1 MIHRRRTHPMA
12 PGRQADAVAFAK
24 KLADLRKQVT
34 GIEMRVTVV
43 TTGTLGRLCLSSDF
57 ETMGAMEA
65 TNAKFWETPGFKG
78 MAKQYGQELRD
89 GNSPWVPGAEYEE
102 IWRDA

>member
-1 MIHRRRTHPMA
+1 MA

-43 TTGTLGRLCLSSDF
+43 TTGTLGRLCFSADF
-57 ETMGAMEA
+57 ESMGAREA
-65 TNAKFWETPGFKG
+65 IDAKGFGSAKG
-78 MAKQYGQELRD
+78 TALGAKQNQEFRD
-89 GNSPWVPGAEYEE
+89 GTSPIVPNTYHDEF
-102 IWRDA
+102 WRDA

>member
-1 MIHRRRTHPMA
+1 MIHWRRTHPMA

-24 KLADLRKQVT
+24 KLAEFHKQVT
-34 GIEMRVTVV
+34 GIGMRVTVV

-65 TNAKFWETPGFKG
+65 TNAKFWESPDFKG